1 VLTAP
6 THEQVAAALD
16 ARAPAVAAWV
26 RARACEVRAS
36 DGMRPAVDRCWGD
49 LLLELQ
55 RKFPAA
61 QAAAAVQAMEAAGFG
76 WCVREMWAPAT
87 SELCELF
94 DRVQRFTTPYREGD
108 RRAGRLQSLTLAGS
122 VAYFRE
128 QWRAARV
135 AWMDGQRLGPGAG
148 SKAFCDAVA
157 AWLLEGLPLDVR
169 HALK

>member
-1 VLTAP
+1 MREAP
-6 THEQVAAALD
+6 THEQVAAAVE
-16 ARAPAVAAWV
+16 AAAPRVAAWV
-26 RARACEVRAS
+26 RACAAEVRPATVAA
-36 DGMRPAVDRCWGD
+36 PAVDRCWGD

-55 RKFPAA
+55 RKFPPAE
-61 QAAAAVQAMEAAGFG
+61 AAAAIGALAAAGYG

-87 SELCELF
+87 SKLCDLF
-94 DRVQRFTTPYREGD
+94 DRVQRYTAPYRSGD

-135 AWMDGQRLGPGAG
+135 AWMAERQLGAG
-148 SKAFCDAVA
+148 AGDIAFCDAVA
-157 AWLLEGLPLDVR
+157 TWLLEGVPLDVR